1 MRRANQSSLA
11 VSLAVAAAL
20 LGGLVGYHLRAGRAD
35 AQDAAGRWQAELVEE
50 SDPRAAILL
59 GNAFLATLDPA
70 CLVTTSAEGP
80 TRTGTFVFVVT
91 YRC

>member
-11 VSLAVAAAL
+11 VSLALAAAL
-20 LGGLVGYHLRAGRAD
+20 LGGLVGYHLRAGGAA
-35 AQDAAGRWQAELVEE
+35 AQDTTGRWQAELVEE
-50 SDPRAAILL
+50 SDPRQAILL

-80 TRTGTFVFVVT
+80 TRTGTFVFIVT